1 MAEEISKEKDAGW
14 FRNQIGY
21 LYMVENENILMERT
35 PEEIKKRRS
44 EKDVTDTLIAL
55 HDRAEYLLRTK
66 GSKYSDLMVTALNYM
81 LNGWDE
87 LLNYRNDGR
96 YTIDNLEAE
105 RTVRPITRARKSSLH
120 HSSED
125 GLQMALAYMTI
136 IETAKRLGHEI
147 KDFLVRAWR
156 EAIYGNNDLEA
167 LLQPAIST
175 K

>member
-1 MAEEISKEKDAGW
+1 
-14 FRNQIGY
+14 
-21 LYMVENENILMERT
+21 
-35 PEEIKKRRS
+35 
-44 EKDVTDTLIAL
+44 
-55 HDRAEYLLRTK
+55 
-66 GSKYSDLMVTALNYM
+66 MVTALNYM

-167 LLQPAIST
+167 LLQPAIAT

>member
-1 MAEEISKEKDAGW
+1 MIDTLKQTLDSVTASSKRNEELVKKLSAQIEAYQKQIRNLED
-14 FRNQIGY
+14 RNQ
-21 LYMVENENILMERT
+21 R
-35 PEEIKKRRS
+35 
-44 EKDVTDTLIAL
+44 
-55 HDRAEYLLRTK
+55 
-66 GSKYSDLMVTALNYM
+66 
-81 LNGWDE
+81 
-87 LLNYRNDGR
+87 
-96 YTIDNLEAE
+96 
-105 RTVRPITRARKSSLH
+105 RKSSLH

-167 LLQPAIST
+167 LLQPAIAT

>member
-1 MAEEISKEKDAGW
+1 
-14 FRNQIGY
+14 
-21 LYMVENENILMERT
+21 
-35 PEEIKKRRS
+35 
-44 EKDVTDTLIAL
+44 
-55 HDRAEYLLRTK
+55 
-66 GSKYSDLMVTALNYM
+66 M

-105 RTVRPITRARKSSLH
+105 RTVRPITRARKTSLH

-125 GLQMALAYMTI
+125 SLQMALAYMTI

-167 LLQPAIST
+167 LLLPAIAT